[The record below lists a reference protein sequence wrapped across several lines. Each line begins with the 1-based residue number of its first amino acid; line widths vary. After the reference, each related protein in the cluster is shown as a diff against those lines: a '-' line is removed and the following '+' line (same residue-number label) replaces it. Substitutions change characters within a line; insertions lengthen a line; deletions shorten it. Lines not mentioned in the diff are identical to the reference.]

1 MSYCPFDRRRI
12 AVPKVLRYA
21 AAHKPMSP
29 ATTVLVAMAI
39 LIAASLLGG
48 WLASLRALGHRGM
61 QLLLSFVAGLLG
73 GLAALVLLPEAAEHG
88 LGIKAALSWATV
100 GFIGVVVLERLL
112 CFHHHETPC
121 DDAGH
126 ACCGHDHGARLAT
139 PAAFAGLAIHGG
151 LAGLALGMAI
161 AADTNAVWP
170 AGVLLLA
177 IALHKP
183 FDGLTVVAV
192 ARRDGLRTS
201 KQHALNLAYAFVTP
215 TAVAVGFFGAGHL
228 DETMSSAALAVAA
241 GLLLALALGDLLPEV
256 QSHDHDR
263 LLLTVMLVLGLAAAV
278 GVCVLH
284 DLGHDHQPPAA
295 HVHDGHA
302 HDHAH

>member
-1 MSYCPFDRRRI
+1 MTP
-12 AVPKVLRYA
+12 L
-21 AAHKPMSP
+21 
-29 ATTVLVAMAI
+29 TTVLVAMSV

-88 LGIKAALSWATV
+88 LGIKAAMGWATG

-112 CFHHHETPC
+112 CFHHHETPG
-121 DDAGH
+121 DDVGH

-139 PAAFAGLAIHGG
+139 PAAFAGLAVHGA

-192 ARRDGLRTS
+192 ARRDGLKRS

-215 TAVAVGFFGAGHL
+215 VAVAVGFFGAGHL

-278 GVCVLH
+278 GVGVLH
-284 DLGHDHQPPAA
+284 DLGHDHQPPPAC
-295 HVHDGHA
+295 VQDGHT
-302 HDHAH
+302 HDHPH